1 MPLFLESFLAL
12 FSAHARV
19 FVWFLLQILYCSII
33 SLIRITLKNLKNNTN
48 INNYKSIKHLIGT
61 CFV

>member
-12 FSAHARV
+12 FSARARV

-48 INNYKSIKHLIGT
+48 INKYK
-61 CFV
+61 